1 MSGFRMA
8 KVMIAGALA
17 GVLFGCAIQKETQ
30 VRQKVDTPAQQTGV
44 ERTLK
49 DICRQE
55 ADALHTM
62 CVAILL
68 VSDGCKQ
75 DIRLE
80 NPECEKFNDLLQGAA
95 KNEWP
100 DWCKRSGLWVSV
112 PESAPCMERMAKRT
126 SAIARNLKERGP

>member
-1 MSGFRMA
+1 MSGYRMT

-17 GVLFGCAIQKETQ
+17 GALFGCEVKT
-30 VRQKVDTPAQQTGV
+30 DNPAQQIGL

-49 DICRQE
+49 DICRRE

-100 DWCKRSGLWVSV
+100 DWCKRSGLWVTV

-126 SAIARNLKERGP
+126 SAIARNLKERGL